1 MIISVSKASCR
12 YLLIV
17 SLFFPLPVYLIFLQI
32 SPIRILPFLCRHLY
46 MSHHVCILREFSI
59 DKFKYLRLKTF
70 HAVTGCAVYGLTPCW
85 AKHDC
90 AVHTSQQGD
99 FHYFYHF
106 VRLRIL
112 LFHFCP
118 TYRTCL
124 ITIWASS
131 CSIYTEFTLRT
142 LVHSITFLSLP
153 GGYYMG
159 LPRALEKYSVTIKE
173 GFKVHVYYS
182 NLKEMIYTKAQVL
195 TFLIPTSTFHLP
207 QLFYIPLSLVLHGCK
222 STGTHH
228 SKTDLFQQAGH
239 SFFR

>member
-1 MIISVSKASCR
+1 
-12 YLLIV
+12 
-17 SLFFPLPVYLIFLQI
+17 
-32 SPIRILPFLCRHLY
+32 

-99 FHYFYHF
+99 FHYFYF

-124 ITIWASS
+124 KTIWASS
-131 CSIYTEFTLRT
+131 CSIYTEFTLWT

-153 GGYYMG
+153 GIYYMD
-159 LPRALEKYSVTIKE
+159 LPRALEKYSVANKE
-173 GFKVHVYYS
+173 GSKKCMYKDYS

-195 TFLIPTSTFHLP
+195 TFLIPTSTT
-207 QLFYIPLSLVLHGCK
+207 VLY
-222 STGTHH
+222 T
-228 SKTDLFQQAGH
+228 
-239 SFFR
+239 SFFGSSWMQKHKCSP